1 MSTMRPIRALA
12 TALLVGSVALAG
24 CATHTTTP
32 ASGPSA
38 APPSVAAPT
47 TTPPPSPTQPQATK
61 PTPPPSTAEAVAT
74 AVAFMRREVGMAD
87 PVAGPFRRTG
97 ARTGQVDIRARI
109 PGDANPQ
116 RGTVAT
122 VWLQR
127 LATTWYVLGVRSDA
141 IRVVRPQPQDP
152 IRSPLFPVVLSNDRV
167 HVRVTQDRHGTDLEL
182 GSGDLSPG
190 PAPLVGGSIAFKA
203 PWGRT
208 GSLVLTTASGHNR
221 EVWAATVVR
230 VRFATGPPPE
240 ILGVRISPQLPVKD
254 GVPQLPAG
262 SGTLTIR
269 VTASHADRA
278 RLLYW
283 PPGTQTVW
291 YSKVV
296 SEDTTAGNGL
306 RLVWH
311 YARGDSLSNMRVE
324 VVGPGGI
331 ASRYLDDAV

>member
-1 MSTMRPIRALA
+1 MRPIRALT
-12 TALLVGSVALAG
+12 TALLVASVALAG
-24 CATHTTTP
+24 CATDTTTP
-32 ASGPSA
+32 SSGPSA
-38 APPSVAAPT
+38 PPSTVAAPT
-47 TTPPPSPTQPQATK
+47 TTPPPPPTQPQATK
-61 PTPPPSTAEAVAT
+61 PKSPSTAEAVAT

-87 PVAGPFRRTG
+87 PAAGPFRWTG
-97 ARTGQVDIRARI
+97 TRTGQVDIRVRI

-116 RGTVAT
+116 RGPVAT

-152 IRSPLFPVVLSNDRV
+152 IRSPIFPVVLSNDRV
-167 HVRVTQDRHGTDLEL
+167 HVRVTQDRYGTDLQL

-203 PWGRT
+203 PSDRT
-208 GSLVLTTASGHNR
+208 GSLVLTTASGHNG

-230 VRFATGPPPE
+230 VRFATGPPPQTLA
-240 ILGVRISPQLPVKD
+240 IRISPQLPRKD
-254 GVPQLPAG
+254 GVPQLPAR

-296 SEDTTAGNGL
+296 SQDTTAGNGL

-331 ASRYLDDAV
+331 ASRYLDDAVS